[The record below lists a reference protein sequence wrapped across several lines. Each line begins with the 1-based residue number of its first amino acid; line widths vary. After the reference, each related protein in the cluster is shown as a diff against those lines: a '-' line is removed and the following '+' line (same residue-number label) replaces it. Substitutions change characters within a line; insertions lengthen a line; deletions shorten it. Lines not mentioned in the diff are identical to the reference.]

1 MPQLYAVFAVIKA
14 PLAKLAAEFA
24 WPKAP
29 LAKDAAEFAV
39 SYAVLACVLT
49 HVSVELLACA

>member
-1 MPQLYAVFAVIKA
+1 LYAVFAVIKA